1 MHELSVANS
10 ILDIVC
16 RHVPAAQG
24 PLVRA
29 VRVRVGDGA
38 GVLPDSL
45 EFCFEAIVAGTPYAS
60 ARLAVDR
67 VTGDDLRVVD
77 VEVDDGIEVAS

>member
-29 VRVRVGDGA
+29 VRVCVGDGA

-45 EFCFEAIVAGTPYAS
+45 EFCFEAIVAATPYAS